1 MYQHVWCQIIKKD
14 LTQPYLLE
22 LKTDFR
28 QLESVLA
35 ISRSVDSKLTK
46 QLILVERKCWVN
58 EQYSRQECLKISGIP
73 ESIQDDDLENCDLKI
88 CNECDTP
95 VDLENIEAC
104 HRLKSKA
111 RQKKVMLKLSKRKDV
126 FNMLQ
131 RQKKLKSVDITKVAL
146 PQGSLVFINQSL
158 CSYYK
163 YL

>member
-1 MYQHVWCQIIKKD
+1 M
-14 LTQPYLLE
+14 TQPYLLE

-73 ESIQDDDLENCDLKI
+73 ESIQDDDLEDCDLKI

-104 HRLKSKA
+104 HRFKSKA

-131 RQKKLKSVDITKVAL
+131 R
-146 PQGSLVFINQSL
+146 
-158 CSYYK
+158 
-163 YL
+163 